1 MPFSIKPL
9 SRSSLHSIPNR
20 AVFHTGL
27 SFDICGNIINES
39 CFHVQNRNVQTICVD
54 HGRTKENPVNSS
66 SYARDTTEGANPG
79 MDILYQEKTVK
90 NAVQ

>member
-1 MPFSIKPL
+1 M
-9 SRSSLHSIPNR
+9 
-20 AVFHTGL
+20 
-27 SFDICGNIINES
+27 
-39 CFHVQNRNVQTICVD
+39 
-54 HGRTKENPVNSS
+54 TKENPVNSS

>member
-1 MPFSIKPL
+1 
-9 SRSSLHSIPNR
+9 
-20 AVFHTGL
+20 
-27 SFDICGNIINES
+27 
-39 CFHVQNRNVQTICVD
+39 VQTICAD
-54 HGRTKENPVNSS
+54 HGRTKDNPVNSS